1 MPTLPDGR
9 VFPPPHADER
19 AMLEAWLD
27 FQRETLALKCAGLT
41 EAQLRTPAAEPST
54 MTLLGLLQHL
64 AAVERQWFQRVF
76 AALDVPELYGGRA
89 AGGGFALDPERGYE
103 EVLAV
108 WRAETARSRELS
120 AAAGSLDETGAIDGR
135 VVDLSGST
143 TVSLRWIL
151 VHLNQE
157 YARHNGHADLLR
169 ERIDGAVGF

>member
-9 VFPPPHADER
+9 VTPPPHADER
-19 AMLEAWLD
+19 TTLEAWLD

-54 MTLLGLLQHL
+54 LTLLGLLQHL
-64 AAVERQWFQRVF
+64 ATVERLWFQRVF
-76 AALDVPELYGGRA
+76 AGLDVPELYGGRA
-89 AGGGFALDPERGYE
+89 SGGGFALDPERGYE

-108 WRAETARSRELS
+108 WRTETARSRELS
-120 AAAGSLDETGAIDGR
+120 AAAESLDETGEADGR
-135 VVDLSGST
+135 AVDFLGST

-151 VHLNQE
+151 THVNQE

-169 ERIDGAVGF
+169 ERIDGTAGF